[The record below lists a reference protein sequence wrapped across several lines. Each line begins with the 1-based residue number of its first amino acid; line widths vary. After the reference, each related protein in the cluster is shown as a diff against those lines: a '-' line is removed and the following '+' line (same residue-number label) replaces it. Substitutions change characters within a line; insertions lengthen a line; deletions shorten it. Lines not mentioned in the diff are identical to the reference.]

1 MSRMSA
7 MHKLLYQ
14 RIIFCNKCRR
24 SMFVGLNARY
34 FIHLARHTAVNR
46 LLVFAAVLGFIS
58 FAPST
63 ISIMSGRK
71 VGLANF
77 ISEEQLKEEKI
88 VQTTLKKYSA
98 IKPEQINRLT
108 KIIVRHA
115 QTKKLDPKLV
125 AAIIVVE
132 SHGNA
137 TAISEAKSVGLMQVH
152 VPTWGGVVDFTER
165 NPFDPE
171 VNIDIGTTIL
181 ADYLKR
187 YKDLD
192 TALAAYEGTHDP
204 EVSEYLGK
212 VMDVYR
218 PGSRPKRRL
227 VEVNLPIQE
236 TP

>member
-14 RIIFCNKCRR
+14 RIIFCHKCRR
-24 SMFVGLNARY
+24 SMFVGPNARY
-34 FIHLARHTAVNR
+34 LIHLARHTVVNR
-46 LLVFAAVLGFIS
+46 LIIFVSVLGLIS

-77 ISEEQLKEEKI
+77 VSEEQLKQEKI
-88 VQTTLKKYSA
+88 VQATLQKHSG

-115 QTKKLDPKLV
+115 QTKKLDPKLI
-125 AAIIVVE
+125 ASIIVVE
-132 SHGNA
+132 SRGNP

-152 VPTWGGVVDFTER
+152 VPTWGGVIDFTER

-171 VNIDIGTTIL
+171 VNIDVGTTIL

-192 TALAAYEGTHDP
+192 VALAAYEGTHDP
-204 EVSEYLGK
+204 NTSEYLTK
-212 VMDVYR
+212 VMEVYR
-218 PGSRPKRRL
+218 PGSRPMRKPSETNPL
-227 VEVNLPIQE
+227 QE
-236 TP
+236 TQ

>member
-1 MSRMSA
+1 MSA

-14 RIIFCNKCRR
+14 RIVFCNKCRR

-34 FIHLARHTAVNR
+34 LIHLARHTAVNR
-46 LLVFAAVLGFIS
+46 LLIFLAVLGLIS

-77 ISEEQLKEEKI
+77 VSEEQMKQERT
-88 VQTTLKKYSA
+88 VQATLRKHSG
-98 IKPEQINRLT
+98 IKAEQINRLA
-108 KIIVRHA
+108 KIIVRNA
-115 QTKKLDPKLV
+115 ESKKLDPKLV

-132 SHGNA
+132 SHGNP
-137 TAISEAKSVGLMQVH
+137 TAISEAKAVGLMQVH

-171 VNIDIGTTIL
+171 VNIDVGTTIL

-192 TALAAYEGTHDP
+192 SALAAYEGNHNPAT
-204 EVSEYLGK
+204 SEYVAK
-212 VMDVYR
+212 VMEVYR
-218 PGSRPKRRL
+218 PGSRP
-227 VEVNLPIQE
+227 VPQSPEV
-236 TP
+236 TPKAP

>member
-1 MSRMSA
+1 MSA

-34 FIHLARHTAVNR
+34 LIHLARHTVINR
-46 LLVFAAVLGFIS
+46 VLIFVAVLGLIS

-63 ISIMSGRK
+63 SSIMSGRK

-77 ISEEQLKEEKI
+77 VSEEQIKQEKI
-88 VQTTLKKYSA
+88 VQATLHKHSGM
-98 IKPEQINRLT
+98 KPEQINRLT

-115 QTKKLDPKLV
+115 QNKKLDPKLI
-125 AAIIVVE
+125 ASIIVVE
-132 SHGNA
+132 SRANP
-137 TAISEAKSVGLMQVH
+137 TAISETKSVGLMQIH
-152 VPTWGGVVDFTER
+152 VPTCGGVVDFTER

-171 VNIDIGTTIL
+171 VNIDVGTTIL

-192 TALAAYEGTHDP
+192 AALAAYEGTHDP
-204 EVSEYLGK
+204 ETSEYLAK
-212 VMDVYR
+212 VMEVYR
-218 PGSRPKRRL
+218 PGTRPIHKP
-227 VEVNLPIQE
+227 VEISPIPE
-236 TP
+236 AP

>member
-1 MSRMSA
+1 MSA

-14 RIIFCNKCRR
+14 RIIFCHKCRR
-24 SMFVGLNARY
+24 SMFVGPNARY
-34 FIHLARHTAVNR
+34 LIHLARHTLVNR
-46 LLVFAAVLGFIS
+46 LLILVSVLGLIS

-71 VGLANF
+71 VGLASF
-77 ISEEQLKEEKI
+77 ISEEQLKQEKI
-88 VQTTLKKYSA
+88 VQATLHKHSA

-115 QTKKLDPKLV
+115 QNKKIDPKLV

-132 SHGNA
+132 SRGNA
-137 TAISEAKSVGLMQVH
+137 TAISEGKSVGLMQVH
-152 VPTWGGVVDFTER
+152 VPTWGGVIDFTER

-171 VNIDIGTTIL
+171 VNIDLGTTIL

-192 TALAAYEGTHDP
+192 AALAAYEGTHNP
-204 EVSEYLGK
+204 EASEYLAK
-212 VMDVYR
+212 VMEVYR
-218 PGSRPKRRL
+218 PGSRPTRKPT
-227 VEVNLPIQE
+227 EMTPIQE
-236 TP
+236 TQ

>member
-24 SMFVGLNARY
+24 SMFVGPNARY
-34 FIHLARHTAVNR
+34 LIHLARHTAVNR
-46 LLVFAAVLGFIS
+46 LLISVAVLGLIS

-77 ISEEQLKEEKI
+77 VSEEQLAQEKI
-88 VQTTLKKYSA
+88 VQATLHKHSGMKS
-98 IKPEQINRLT
+98 EQINRLT

-115 QTKKLDPKLV
+115 QNKRLDPKLI

-132 SHGNA
+132 SHGNP
-137 TAISEAKSVGLMQVH
+137 TAISEGKSVGLMQVH
-152 VPTWGGVVDFTER
+152 VPTWGGVIDFTER

-171 VNIDIGTTIL
+171 ANIDMGTTIL

-192 TALAAYEGTHDP
+192 TALSAYEGTHDP
-204 EVSEYLGK
+204 ETSEYLAK
-212 VMDVYR
+212 VMEVYR
-218 PGSRPKRRL
+218 PGSRPVHRPL
-227 VEVNLPIQE
+227 ELSSVQE
-236 TP
+236 TQ

>member
-1 MSRMSA
+1 MSGMSA

-14 RIIFCNKCRR
+14 RIIFCSKCRR
-24 SMFVGLNARY
+24 SMFVGPNARY
-34 FIHLARHTAVNR
+34 LIHLARHTVVNR
-46 LLVFAAVLGFIS
+46 LLIFVAVLGLIS

-77 ISEEQLKEEKI
+77 VSEEQLAQEKI
-88 VQTTLKKYSA
+88 VQAMLHKHSGMKS
-98 IKPEQINRLT
+98 EQINRLT

-115 QTKKLDPKLV
+115 QNKKLDPKLI

-132 SHGNA
+132 SHGNP
-137 TAISEAKSVGLMQVH
+137 TAISESKSVGLMQVH
-152 VPTWGGVVDFTER
+152 VPTWGGVIDFTER

-171 VNIDIGTTIL
+171 ANIDMGTTIL

-192 TALAAYEGTHDP
+192 TALSAYEGTHDP
-204 EVSEYLGK
+204 ETSEYLAK
-212 VMDVYR
+212 VMEVYR
-218 PGSRPKRRL
+218 PGSHPIRRPL
-227 VEVNLPIQE
+227 ELSSVQE
-236 TP
+236 TQ

>member
-24 SMFVGLNARY
+24 SMFVRPNARY
-34 FIHLARHTAVNR
+34 LIHLARHTAVNR
-46 LLVFAAVLGFIS
+46 LIILMAVLGLIS

-71 VGLANF
+71 IGLANF
-77 ISEEQLKEEKI
+77 VSEEQLKQEKI
-88 VQTTLKKYSA
+88 VHATLYKHSG

-108 KIIVRHA
+108 KIIVRNA
-115 QTKKLDPKLV
+115 QNKKLDPKLV

-132 SHGNA
+132 SHGNP

-152 VPTWGGVVDFTER
+152 VPTWGGVIDFTER

-171 VNIDIGTTIL
+171 VNIDLGTTIL
-181 ADYLKR
+181 AEYLKR

-204 EVSEYLGK
+204 EMSEYLTK
-212 VMDVYR
+212 VMEVYR
-218 PGSRPKRRL
+218 PGSRLTRKSP
-227 VEVNLPIQE
+227 ETPPMQE